1 MASAVLSS
9 TSDMTQDLSQTLN
22 PEGKNIIEII
32 MEEHKLVDSLGARY
46 QSETNQK
53 QRQGIANNIIKLLS
67 IHAACEEAALY
78 PWMRK
83 HLHNGNLLVEHALKE
98 HQTIKEDLYKLDSM
112 NIADPN
118 FTTILMKALKD
129 TKHHVNEE
137 ESDLLPKIKSQ
148 ASAAELDEIRT
159 SFLRS
164 KSLAPS
170 RPHPSAP
177 VNPPANVV
185 ANAMAMP
192 MDAAKDAA
200 SGRFSGKAGREAVER
215 EKEEI

>member
-1 MASAVLSS
+1 MAATLLSS
-9 TSDMTQDLSQTLN
+9 TSDLTQDLSQTLN
-22 PEGKNIIEII
+22 PEGKNVIEII
-32 MEEHKLVDSLGARY
+32 MEEHRLVESLGDRWTL
-46 QSETNQK
+46 ETNQK

-83 HLHNGNLLVEHALKE
+83 HLHNGNQLVEHAIKE
-98 HQTIKEDLYKLDSM
+98 HLTIKEDLYTLDSM
-112 NIADPN
+112 NIVEPN
-118 FTTILMKALKD
+118 FSTLLMKALND

-137 ESDLLPKIKSQ
+137 ESDLLPKVRSQ
-148 ASAAELDEIRT
+148 ASAAELDELRT
-159 SFLRS
+159 SFLRA
-164 KSLAPS
+164 KAIAPS

-177 VNPPANVV
+177 VNPPGNVAANV
-185 ANAMAMP
+185 MAMP

-200 SGRFSGKAGREAVER
+200 SGRFSGKAAREIVER